1 MDSIDKVLEY
11 VRRTNKYM
19 TREIL
24 VEKLKGSNSYSII
37 ALSLSSKNIRGQD
50 V

>member
-24 VEKLKGSNSYSII
+24 VEKLKASNSYSII
-37 ALSLSSKNIRGQD
+37 ALSLYSKNIRGQD
-50 V
+50 F